1 MPNTIFTRKAFSFKK
16 GYSVRIAS
24 GAVST
29 QLVRMPWQVPVQKP
43 GVLRK
48 VLISNQFAT
57 AGTLAIWDQDLSN
70 TTPPTAG
77 SAGAAL
83 LPLGFGASTVS
94 GSAFQTTVYTADQLP
109 EIQFYAGMATQSTQP
124 GITVAFEVEY
134 I

>member
-1 MPNTIFTRKAFSFKK
+1 MTNINTHKPFSYTR

-24 GAVST
+24 GATST
-29 QLVRMPWQVPVQKP
+29 QLVRMPWQTPVQKP

-48 VLISNQFAT
+48 IMISNPVGT
-57 AGTLAIWDQDLSN
+57 AGRLDIWDQDLSN

-83 LPLGFGASTVS
+83 LPLEFSASGASGA
-94 GSAFQTTVYTADQLP
+94 GSATKVYTADQLP
-109 EIQFYAGMATQSTQP
+109 EIPFIGGLACQSSLP
-124 GITVAFEVEY
+124 GVTAMLEVEY